1 MTGVPEMM
9 RAMAV
14 HRFGGTDAFEMVQLP
29 VPKPGPR
36 EVLIRIQF
44 AGVGEWDA
52 FEREGGY
59 ARMLGTEPAFPY
71 VLGSEGAGVVAAVGD
86 EVERFAR
93 GDRVFAVGFLNPR
106 GGFYAEYT
114 AVNED
119 LVAFLP
125 EGMPPEQAAAVGG
138 VGLTALR
145 GLQDVLE
152 VTPGSSLLIFGAS
165 GGVGHMAIQLAKRLG
180 GRVLAVASGADGVAL
195 ARRLG
200 ADAAVDGRVDDVVAA
215 ARAFAPEGVD
225 AALLTAGGETAQA
238 ALSTLREGGRVAY
251 PNGVQPEPVAPSG
264 VRVESYNGEP
274 DGDIVRRLVHLIEQG
289 PCVVHIGG
297 SFALERA
304 ADAHRALEEHY
315 LGKLVLHV
323 GG

>member
-1 MTGVPEMM
+1 
-9 RAMAV
+9 MAI
-14 HRFGGTDAFEMVQLP
+14 HRFGGTDAFEMVRLP

-44 AGVGEWDA
+44 AGVGVWDA

-180 GRVLAVASGADGVAL
+180 VRVLAVASGADGVAL

-200 ADAAVDGRVDDVVAA
+200 ADAAVHGRADDVVAA

-225 AALLTAGGETAQA
+225 VALLTAGGETAQA

-251 PNGVQPEPVAPSG
+251 PNGVRPEPVAPRG

-274 DGDIVRRLVHLIEQG
+274 DGDIVRRLVRLIEQG

-304 ADAHRALEEHY
+304 ADAHHALEEHY
-315 LGKLVLHV
+315 LGKLVLHI
-323 GG
+323 GGR